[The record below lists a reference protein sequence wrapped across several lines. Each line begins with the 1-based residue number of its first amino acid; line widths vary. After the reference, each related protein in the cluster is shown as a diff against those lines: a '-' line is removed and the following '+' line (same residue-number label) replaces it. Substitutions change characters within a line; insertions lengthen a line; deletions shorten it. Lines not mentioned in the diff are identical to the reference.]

1 MNFVWY
7 FIIGGTVVA
16 LTTYFGSR
24 GEGKLAAFITQFPS
38 LSVLA
43 IFLIYKS
50 GGGGAVGKYVQG
62 FLYVVP
68 PWILYILT
76 VWFLCSR
83 IGIFPSLV
91 FGIALYFLASWLLM
105 GFKGG

>member
-1 MNFVWY
+1 MSLVWH
-7 FIIGGTVVA
+7 FILGGTIVA
-16 LTTYFGSR
+16 LTVYFGSK

-43 IFLIYKS
+43 IFLIYKT
-50 GGGGAVGKYVQG
+50 GGTDAVGKYVQG

-68 PWILYILT
+68 PWILYILV

-83 IGIFPSLV
+83 VGIFPSLI
-91 FGIALYFLASWLLM
+91 FGIALYFLFSWLMM
-105 GFKGG
+105 GTK